1 MHTPDIPL
9 PVHDSRASRTVQI
22 WTCLVRWS
30 SVSCVTSHWTW
41 LLLTAAMHVAGA
53 CREELSS
60 LNRSIQSTAKAIKG
74 QLEGLSRDRAALQD
88 PQQAKLR
95 RLMQDFAATLQVRQ
109 AGQEGTHTSLH
120 AWHWSNPCLLCFIWQ
135 QEE

>member
-1 MHTPDIPL
+1 
-9 PVHDSRASRTVQI
+9 
-22 WTCLVRWS
+22 
-30 SVSCVTSHWTW
+30 
-41 LLLTAAMHVAGA
+41 MHVAGA